1 MMAFLGPKGF
11 SIEVTEGID
20 LERTLLLSG
29 QRVTVGAGPGDDLRL
44 GARDVVSG
52 HITFE
57 RRKDGK
63 GWEFFTSDR
72 GVTAVDRGNPRTGA
86 VRPGMWFRL
95 GHETRID
102 IRRAAVP
109 DEIEIGTSGGDQ
121 PKTVPLGV
129 ALPAMGLMALAAVG
143 FVVFAGAGQTDT
155 GGMRTTGWVDRSAAI
170 EPAVER
176 CLASAGARGR
186 TISPD
191 DPSSAFWRTVSLRQ
205 SDPAAARR
213 AEADLIREVRAILT
227 EAHFLAR
234 ENMASDASEALR
246 RMEYVLPV
254 GLTDCPILSASRFD
268 LALLELRGN
277 R

>member
-20 LERTLLLSG
+20 LERTLVLTG
-29 QRVTVGAGPGDDLRL
+29 QRVTVGTGPGDDLRL

-72 GVTAVDRGNPRTGA
+72 GVSEVDRGNPRTGA

-95 GHETRID
+95 GRETRID
-102 IRRAAVP
+102 IRRVAAPVETEAAP
-109 DEIEIGTSGGDQ
+109 SGGAQ

-129 ALPAMGLMALAAVG
+129 ALPAMGLMVLAAVG
-143 FVVFAGAGQTDT
+143 FVLFAGAGQT
-155 GGMRTTGWVDRSAAI
+155 GQSGMRTTGWVERSAPI

-176 CLASAGARGR
+176 CLASAGSQAR

-205 SDPAAARR
+205 SDPAAARA

-227 EAHFLAR
+227 EAHFLTR
-234 ENMASDASEALR
+234 ENRAADASEALR